1 MIMIKMSSG
10 GNSMLKS
17 IGIAGTSQVNPQ
29 IDRDSLLY
37 DEINKVKDILSKPV
51 DEAKLKNEF
60 EKENSKIKNNDGTYF
75 EFSVHKPTNTIVVKI
90 IDSQTNQIIDEIPP
104 EKILDLVAGLW
115 KIAGLFVD
123 RKI

>member
-1 MIMIKMSSG
+1 MIQRLLLEG
-10 GNSMLKS
+10 G
-17 IGIAGTSQVNPQ
+17 QPQ
-29 IDRDSLLY
+29 LNNDDISN
-37 DEINKVKDILSKPV
+37 EISRVKDILCKPV
-51 DEAKLKNEF
+51 DDGMLKEKISNE
-60 EKENSKIKNNDGTYF
+60 NNKINISNNKYF

-90 IDSQTNQIIDEIPP
+90 VDSQTNQVIDEIPP

>member
-1 MIMIKMSSG
+1 
-10 GNSMLKS
+10 MLQ
-17 IGIAGTSQVNPQ
+17 GISTAGTGQVNSQ
-29 IDRDSLLY
+29 FKRDSALVE
-37 DEINKVKDILSKPV
+37 EIKAVKDILSKPV
-51 DEAKLKNEF
+51 DEDKLNSELN
-60 EKENSKIKNNDGTYF
+60 KENRKISINDHTYF

-90 IDSQTNQIIDEIPP
+90 VDSDTNEVIDEIPP

>member
-1 MIMIKMSSG
+1 
-10 GNSMLKS
+10 MLNS
-17 IGIAGTSQVNPQ
+17 IGTAGTSQVNPQ
-29 IDRDSLLY
+29 IRSSSLL
-37 DEINKVKDILSKPV
+37 DEEINKVKDILSKPV

-60 EKENSKIKNNDGTYF
+60 DNENCKIKNNNGTYF

-90 IDSQTNQIIDEIPP
+90 VDSQTNKVIDEIPP

>member
-1 MIMIKMSSG
+1 MLQSINSSG
-10 GNSMLKS
+10 SNIINNLK
-17 IGIAGTSQVNPQ
+17 
-29 IDRDSLLY
+29 DSLPKISQNNDDSILVE
-37 DEINKVKDILSKPV
+37 EINRVKDILSKPV
-51 DEAKLKNEF
+51 DETKMNDEF
-60 EKENSKIKNNDGTYF
+60 NKSDRHININNNTYF

-90 IDSQTNQIIDEIPP
+90 VDNITKEVIDEIPP

>member
-1 MIMIKMSSG
+1 MLQSINNASINHISSA
-10 GNSMLKS
+10 SVKRESAL
-17 IGIAGTSQVNPQ
+17 I
-29 IDRDSLLY
+29 
-37 DEINKVKDILSKPV
+37 DEIKTVKDILSKPV
-51 DEAKLKNEF
+51 DEDKLNRELNR
-60 EKENSKIKNNDGTYF
+60 ENRRITIDRTYF

-90 IDSQTNQIIDEIPP
+90 VDSETNEVIDEIPP

>member
-1 MIMIKMSSG
+1 MLQSINSSG
-10 GNSMLKS
+10 SNIINNLKDNLPKISQNNDDS
-17 IGIAGTSQVNPQ
+17 ILVE
-29 IDRDSLLY
+29 
-37 DEINKVKDILSKPV
+37 EINRVKDILSKPV
-51 DEAKLKNEF
+51 DETKMNDEF
-60 EKENSKIKNNDGTYF
+60 NKSDRRININNNTYF

-90 IDSQTNQIIDEIPP
+90 VDSITKEVIDEIPP

>member
-1 MIMIKMSSG
+1 MLQSINNANLAQIPSS
-10 GNSMLKS
+10 NFRKESVL
-17 IGIAGTSQVNPQ
+17 V
-29 IDRDSLLY
+29 
-37 DEINKVKDILSKPV
+37 DEIKTVKDILSKPV
-51 DEAKLKNEF
+51 DEEKLNRELN
-60 EKENSKIKNNDGTYF
+60 KENRRITIDRTYF

-90 IDSQTNQIIDEIPP
+90 VDSETNEVIDEIPP